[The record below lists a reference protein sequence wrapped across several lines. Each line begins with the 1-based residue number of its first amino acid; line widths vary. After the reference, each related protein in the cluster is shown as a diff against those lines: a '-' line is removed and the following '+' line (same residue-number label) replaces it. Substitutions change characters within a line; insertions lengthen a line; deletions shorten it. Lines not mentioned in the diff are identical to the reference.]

1 MNPNAEKNAARIENR
16 LVNRSQNCT
25 LAANAVC
32 AVGFWA
38 RFRGLAGQNVPND
51 FALGLPQCDW
61 VHTWGMRGP
70 LDIAFCNGQNVVLL
84 VFLDIPPR
92 RILPRVRGAAI
103 AWEIKAGDFGEGRV
117 QTGDLVVLE

>member
-1 MNPNAEKNAARIENR
+1 M
-16 LVNRSQNCT
+16 NRSQNHV
-25 LAANAVC
+25 LAANAVR
-32 AVGFWA
+32 AGGFWA
-38 RFRGLAGQNVPND
+38 QFRGLAFSPVRPD

-70 LDIAFCNGQNVVLL
+70 LDVAFCDGQNAVLR

-92 RILPRVRGAAI
+92 RLLPRVRGAAL
-103 AWEIKAGDFGEGRV
+103 AWEMKAGGFGEGRV